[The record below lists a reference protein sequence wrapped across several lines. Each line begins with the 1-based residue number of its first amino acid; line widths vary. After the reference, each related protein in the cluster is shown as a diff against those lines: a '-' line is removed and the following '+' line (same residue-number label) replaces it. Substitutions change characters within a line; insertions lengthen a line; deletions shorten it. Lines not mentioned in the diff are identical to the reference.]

1 MIIFYITQVREEQ
14 MKKTQ
19 KKLRQIIKEAA
30 ALYEKEYKFS
40 VSPSPVDGVGLFSNC
55 LIPRS
60 KVLFPAFGLRSD
72 SQEFIYRRLAGQ
84 PIAYPPDIFMN
95 KMTWVVNHKKDS
107 NCSVVKENN
116 VWFIVS
122 NREIPANT
130 EIFINYKDLPSFM
143 ERKTEGFIE

>member
-1 MIIFYITQVREEQ
+1 

-60 KVLFPAFGLRSD
+60 KVLFPAFGKVKD
-72 SQEFIYRRLAGQ
+72 SQDIIELEGITTHRLS
-84 PIAYPPDIFMN
+84 IAHPYDFFTN
-95 KMTWVVNHKKDS
+95 KMTWLVNHKKDS

>member
-1 MIIFYITQVREEQ
+1 
-14 MKKTQ
+14 MKTTKNRL
-19 KKLRQIIKEAA
+19 KQIIKEAGN
-30 ALYEKEYKFS
+30 LCELENKFS
-40 VSPSPVDGVGLFSNC
+40 VGPSEVDGVGLFSNR
-55 LIPRS
+55 LIS
-60 KVLFPAFGLRSD
+60 KSEVLFPAFGLRSD

-122 NREIPANT
+122 KREIPANT